1 MGELKDENGTVKSL
15 KRRRDEAPEC
25 PRDHGRAVGTVDRV
39 AATGLELYQVRL
51 ERLPVSSE
59 SLCLTHWALV
69 AHSALIRAVLTF
81 LACYHLNTKE
91 ISKPS
96 LLLPSHSCLSG
107 STVPPP
113 SLLNFPFYASYHWI
127 FSWLG
132 VTEFTFRSWKSQ
144 SLN

>member
-25 PRDHGRAVGTVDRV
+25 PRDHGRAMGTVDRV

-81 LACYHLNTKE
+81 LAC
-91 ISKPS
+91 
-96 LLLPSHSCLSG
+96 
-107 STVPPP
+107 
-113 SLLNFPFYASYHWI
+113 
-127 FSWLG
+127 
-132 VTEFTFRSWKSQ
+132 
-144 SLN
+144 